1 MQWPDLVGIEDTQ
14 TVLRPLANHLRPML
28 INSWKERRK
37 TLFTENVERMKRL
50 LDNLQRKLDEV
61 SAVTM
66 AVWNGIHHVRCLVF

>member
-1 MQWPDLVGIEDTQ
+1 MHWPDLVGIDDTQ
-14 TVLRPLANHLRPML
+14 TVLRPFANHLRPML

-37 TLFTENVERMKRL
+37 ALFTESAERIKRL

-66 AVWNGIHHVRCLVF
+66 AVWNGIRYVSCLVF

>member
-1 MQWPDLVGIEDTQ
+1 MQWLDLVGIDDTQ

-37 TLFTENVERMKRL
+37 ALFTENAERMKRL

-61 SAVTM
+61 SAVTL
-66 AVWNGIHHVRCLVF
+66 AVWNGILYVSCLVF